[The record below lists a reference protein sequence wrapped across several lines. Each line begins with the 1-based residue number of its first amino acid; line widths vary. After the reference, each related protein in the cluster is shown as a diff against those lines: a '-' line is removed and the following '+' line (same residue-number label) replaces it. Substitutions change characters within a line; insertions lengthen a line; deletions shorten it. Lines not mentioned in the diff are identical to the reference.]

1 MNHDSKQLMSN
12 KPVSEDLVQ
21 AILNLNCPRN
31 LATVQRTRHIL
42 RDAALALE
50 ERRLRQ
56 RRSTGFAL
64 IALFTILVFLAPAI
78 WNSVEDILTGEH
90 LGDLPAQAAFLLV
103 TLTPAMLAALA
114 AVWKEQRDIDH
125 RRRNF

>member
-1 MNHDSKQLMSN
+1 M
-12 KPVSEDLVQ
+12 KPDETRTDPGMQISEELVN
-21 AILNLNCPRN
+21 AIVNLNCPAN
-31 LATVQRTRHIL
+31 LATVQRTRRVL
-42 RDAALALE
+42 RDAAFALE

-56 RRSTGFAL
+56 RRNTAFAL
-64 IALFTILVFLAPAI
+64 VAFLMILIFLAPAV
-78 WNSVEDILTGEH
+78 WNSAEDILNGEH
-90 LGDLPAQAAFLLV
+90 LADLPAQAAFLLL

>member
-1 MNHDSKQLMSN
+1 MNRDNKELMSN
-12 KPVSEDLVQ
+12 QPVSEDLVE

-31 LATVQRTRHIL
+31 LATVQKTRRIL

-56 RRSTGFAL
+56 RRNAGFAL

-90 LGDLPAQAAFLLV
+90 PGDLPAQAAFLLV